1 MTIFSEILSQANH
14 ELGATIMSGMGA
26 LFLGTAIDA
35 SFPFTDE
42 PSVKTDL
49 INFAGHLGGT
59 ALAVLLWRELCGD
72 KFDSQ
77 CSGGVF
83 FTVLLT
89 AQPSMVL
96 RIKNLNTEIKEE
108 LLSPWNSFIQGN
120 PLMALMKNINPN
132 TANGK
137 VQPPEVNVSGGK

>member
-1 MTIFSEILSQANH
+1 MPWCRCL
-14 ELGATIMSGMGA
+14 
-26 LFLGTAIDA
+26 
-35 SFPFTDE
+35 
-42 PSVKTDL
+42 
-49 INFAGHLGGT
+49 
-59 ALAVLLWRELCGD
+59 GD

-96 RIKNLNTEIKEE
+96 RIKNLNTEIKDG
-108 LLSPWNSFIQGN
+108 LLDPWKNIFNGN